1 MEDQLVDVPV
11 SQQASPPRAEP
22 SVHVEISSSSGTQS
36 PLAQTETP
44 NSPEMNSPFQ
54 PDPPSPP
61 RAQSPTGQA
70 ETSTPAEANPTSLQP
85 KASGLPETTPT
96 PSHTKASAL
105 PGISSSSTIP
115 EVAPE
120 QNPAPAQEVRHEV
133 NICTLILLSF
143 TSNTPDSTILLS

>member
-11 SQQASPPRAEP
+11 SQQASPPRVEP
-22 SVHVEISSSSGTQS
+22 PVQVEISSSLGTQS
-36 PLAQTETP
+36 PPAQTETP

-70 ETSTPAEANPTSLQP
+70 GTSTPAELNPTSLQP
-85 KASGLPETTPT
+85 EASGLPETAPA
-96 PSHTKASAL
+96 PSNTEASAL
-105 PGISSSSTIP
+105 LGISSSSIIP
-115 EVAPE
+115 KVAPE

-133 NICTLILLSF
+133 TICT
-143 TSNTPDSTILLS
+143 